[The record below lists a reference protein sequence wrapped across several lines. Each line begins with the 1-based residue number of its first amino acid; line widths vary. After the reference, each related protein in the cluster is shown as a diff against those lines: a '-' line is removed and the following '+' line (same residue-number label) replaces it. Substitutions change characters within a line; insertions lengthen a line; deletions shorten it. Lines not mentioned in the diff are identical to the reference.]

1 MFYAKQL
8 VLGIEQTHW
17 KRPWCW
23 ERLRAGEGGA
33 EDKMI
38 RKHHQ
43 LNGREFDQILG
54 DSKGQENLVSYSPCA
69 HKESDKT
76 EQQQLVL

>member
-1 MFYAKQL
+1 
-8 VLGIEQTHW
+8 
-17 KRPWCW
+17 
-23 ERLRAGEGGA
+23 
-33 EDKMI
+33 MI